1 MFIGSARVFATVL
14 VAALGTGPVARA
26 ATWDPA
32 EFMPTDE
39 LRRGMKGHI
48 LTIVEESQI
57 DRFPIEVLSV
67 EKGFQ
72 AKGDLIWAKGEGP
85 VLEHTGSVA
94 GMSGS
99 PAYVDGRLI
108 GAFAYGYSGARE
120 PLIGITPIEHM
131 LAVWDR
137 GMTPTPRSR
146 RPAPPLM
153 GFGAFTDGPQWTGA
167 PRIDERAAA
176 RVPDAVVRNSP
187 SLDPMRGMRLEPL
200 RIPVALRGVARGAAD
215 ALSSL
220 FADAGMAPFA
230 SVGGGGRVDVDAP
243 VTPGSTIGIEFIR
256 GDMSAYSFGTLTY
269 RDGDRVLAWGH
280 PFLSE
285 GDSYLPLSAGF
296 VHFIVA
302 SRAMSFKHGS
312 PTRVVGTMTQDRDAA
327 IAGIISDDHPPYLP
341 VSVNVTS
348 TGGEPQAYRYEV
360 MRHPAY
366 TGGLVRSV
374 VWSTLDSAEKA
385 GGDYTVR
392 TKATVTFDPSYD
404 HAPMVTA
411 NVMSGT
417 FAPGF
422 AASSALS
429 SVSSIL
435 NNWYDEIPV
444 ERVDLDVEFGDAR
457 QAAVIENAR
466 IAKQRVRPGDT
477 ATVTVTFRPY
487 LDEPVVKAY
496 EVEVPTDAP
505 EGFTMAFV
513 GDENSYFSWERS
525 RAAKKYQ
532 PSNARQM
539 LEVLSH
545 AGRSDRVVISL
556 ISSKMGV
563 AVAGEELP
571 SLPLSMLNVM
581 NAPAQ
586 SGESAL
592 TRGSVIAEATVE
604 PPFDRPYVV
613 SGGTLLSFFIDRDA
627 P

>member
-1 MFIGSARVFATVL
+1 MFTRSIRVFGVL
-14 VAALGTGPVARA
+14 LVVALAITSGARA
-26 ATWDPA
+26 VTWDSA
-32 EFMPTDE
+32 AFMPADE

-57 DRFPIEVLSV
+57 ERFPIEILSV

-72 AKGDLIWAKGEGP
+72 AKGDLIWAKGEGA
-85 VLEHTGSVA
+85 VLEHTGSVS

-108 GAFAYGYSGARE
+108 GAFAYGYSYAQE
-120 PLIGITPIEHM
+120 PIIGITPIAHM

-137 GMTPTPRSR
+137 EMTPMPRSR
-146 RPAPPLM
+146 RPVTRQMGFNAFQAPP
-153 GFGAFTDGPQWTGA
+153 QWA
-167 PRIDERAAA
+167 PRPRADGRDAA
-176 RVPDAVVRNSP
+176 HVPDAAVRSNP
-187 SLDPMRGMRLEPL
+187 SLDPARGMRLERL
-200 RIPVALRGVARGAAD
+200 RLPVALRGVARGASD

-220 FADAGMAPFA
+220 FVDAGMVPFA

-243 VTPGSTIGIEFIR
+243 VTPGSTIGTEFVR
-256 GDMSAYSFGTLTY
+256 GDLSAYSFGTTTY
-269 RDGDRVLAWGH
+269 RDGARILAWGH

-302 SRAMSFKHGS
+302 SPAMSFKHGS
-312 PTRVVGTMTQDRDAA
+312 PTRIVGTMTQDREPA
-327 IAGIISDDHPPYLP
+327 IAGVIGDDHPRYLP
-341 VSVNVTS
+341 VRVNVS
-348 TGGEPQAYRYEV
+348 SGDGEPEAYSYEV

-392 TKATVTFDPSYD
+392 TKATVTFDPGYGHS
-404 HAPMVTA
+404 PLVTS

-444 ERVDLDVEFGDAR
+444 ERIDLDVDFGDAR

-466 IAKQRVRPGDT
+466 IAKQRVRPGDS
-477 ATVTVTFRPY
+477 AVVTVTFRPY
-487 LDEPVVKAY
+487 LDAPIVKTY
-496 EVEVPTDAP
+496 EVNVPADAP
-505 EGFTMAFV
+505 EGFTMVFV
-513 GDENSYFSWERS
+513 GDVSSYLSWERS
-525 RAAKKYQ
+525 RAARKYQ
-532 PSNARQM
+532 PSNATQM
-539 LEVLSH
+539 LEVL
-545 AGRSDRVVISL
+545 AQGGRGDRVVISL

-563 AVAGEELP
+563 AVAGNELP
-571 SLPLSMLNVM
+571 SLPLSVLNVM

-592 TRGSVIAEATVE
+592 TRGSVIAEATVD
-604 PPFDRPYVV
+604 PPFDRPYVD
-613 SGGTLLSFFIDRDA
+613 SGGTLLSFFVDRDA